1 MPSSTRPAP
10 RSPSAA
16 PLVLAAVAAAVALGA
31 CGGHE
36 QRDPRRAERAAVRDA
51 ARRAA
56 ALATGDSAAPGAD
69 GHDGGHDGSHVG
81 AARDSE
87 PHARVQLGVAETSR
101 LVRGDDPPLGPGD
114 VRVVS
119 TDGALVLA
127 LLGDTVRMRLGDSVT
142 AKVRRE
148 IDEGADSASGFGGF
162 VARTVKG
169 AVGGAMAEAA
179 RFAVRVPVAEVRDL
193 RYEDG
198 ELRFGSDRGRRKHKE
213 HTTARFTPDDA
224 ERFIRAV
231 RARQRALGVPEAGG

>member
-1 MPSSTRPAP
+1 MPPSTRRAP
-10 RSPSAA
+10 RAPSAA
-16 PLVLAAVAAAVALGA
+16 PLVLAAVAAAVTLGA
-31 CGGHE
+31 CHSRE
-36 QRDPRRAERAAVRDA
+36 ERDPRRAERAAVRDA

-56 ALATGDSAAPGAD
+56 ALATGDSTSPDPDA
-69 GHDGGHDGSHVG
+69 HDASHDASHDGS
-81 AARDSE
+81 R
-87 PHARVQLGVAETSR
+87 PHARVQLGAGSASA
-101 LVRGDDPPLGPGD
+101 LVRGGDPPLGPGD

-142 AKVRRE
+142 AKLRRE
-148 IDEGADSASGFGGF
+148 VEAGADSASGFGGF

-198 ELRFGSDRGRRKHKE
+198 ELRFGSDRGRRKHNQ

>member
-1 MPSSTRPAP
+1 MPPSTRRAP
-10 RSPSAA
+10 RAPSAA
-16 PLVLAAVAAAVALGA
+16 PIVLAAAAAAVALGA
-31 CGGHE
+31 CHPRE
-36 QRDPRRAERAAVRDA
+36 ERDPRRAERAAVRDA

-56 ALATGDSAAPGAD
+56 ALATGDSTPPDPD
-69 GHDGGHDGSHVG
+69 GHADAHDGS
-81 AARDSE
+81 RDGSHDDSQ
-87 PHARVQLGVAETSR
+87 PHARVQLGVGDAGA
-101 LVRGDDPPLGPGD
+101 LVRGGDPPLGPGD

-142 AKVRRE
+142 AKLRRE
-148 IDEGADSASGFGGF
+148 VEAGADSASGFGGF

-179 RFAVRVPVAEVRDL
+179 RFAVRVPVTEVREL

-213 HTTARFTPDDA
+213 HTSARFAPDDA